1 MNAIVDGIEEAFAA
15 IPLPLLEV
23 WGRLGYWL
31 GFVLMLLAFGRF
43 TLRPGGRWG
52 LGRERQT
59 WNARAFSSIPLTFI
73 PIIVTGYLGSF
84 FVLVPGA
91 QTFESLKDLVVF
103 LCIVLFGYPAL
114 ITVPF
119 AYGLSDL
126 LEGVPP
132 EFLLD
137 WLPGYFIN
145 PACFWIAY
153 QLFGKDPDF
162 RRARTWGAYLGFV
175 LVFLTI
181 EPVLWGYLC
190 SNQFTPAISY
200 RTVTP
205 ALVFTTGV
213 TWLIAPLAML
223 AALPLT
229 RRLGCFWADIAGH
242 VKERPLG
249 RREWVW
255 ESGRAAT
262 GSTTGSTA
270 GATTGNTADSTAGA
284 ATATAAA
291 GSGVPIRM
299 VILAPFIVLVL
310 LMVAATAYV
319 TLRSAAM
326 DADRLAAW
334 LHQEIAENINL
345 LLDEQLSRPGAAD
358 DAAAITG
365 LLGNLSVAAHGRA
378 FIIDRSGRIIAS
390 SAPADDPV
398 VAAAVDHLDESRPEG
413 LATLPRDLQFRFTR
427 ISARPL
433 LRETWLACATAYQ
446 DRGGGHDDW
455 VVVTAMPESH
465 YLAGVRA
472 GNSRSAMIFALAL
485 LLSLAVAA
493 VLASRMTAPIRRISN
508 ATEALAAGELTQRL
522 PGSALEELNVLARSF
537 NDMAGRLKENFDALS
552 TEVEMRKRA
561 DATLRES
568 LARFDAAARATGDV
582 IWEWDFA
589 TDRIWW
595 NEKYQALFGYHA
607 GEIGSTIVESWNDRI
622 HPDDRERVLAG
633 LRASID
639 GVDEIWTDEYRF
651 RRRDGTHADVFDRGY
666 VLRDADGRGVRMV
679 GAIQDITERKQAQ
692 ARLLAFTAELEQR
705 VALRTRELQGLNREL
720 ETFCYSVSHDL
731 RAPLRGIAGFTEIL
745 AKNYTEALDD
755 KAQGYLGRVLAATHR
770 MGELID
776 DLLKLS
782 RVSRDQMQRETV
794 DLSDIARD
802 VLANLR
808 NAAPERRVDVSIEDG
823 LTIEG
828 DPRLLRV
835 LLENLLD
842 NAWKFTSKTP
852 AARIAFTA
860 AREDGRLVFAVS
872 DNGAGFD
879 MRYASK
885 LFGPFQRLHRMT
897 EFPGT
902 GIGLATVQRI
912 INRHGGRISAE
923 AEPDRGATFRFSL

>member
-1 MNAIVDGIEEAFAA
+1 MNTLVEGIEAGFAA

-23 WGRLGYWL
+23 WGRLGYWV
-31 GFVLMLLAFGRF
+31 GIGLMVLAFGRF

-59 WNARAFSSIPLTFI
+59 WNARAFSAIPLTFAL
-73 PIIVTGYLGSF
+73 IIVTGYLGSF

-126 LEGVPP
+126 IEGVPP
-132 EFLLD
+132 DFLLD

-162 RRARTWGAYLGFV
+162 RRGRTWGAYLGFV
-175 LVFLTI
+175 LIFLAI

-190 SNQFTPAISY
+190 SPQFTPSISY

-223 AALPLT
+223 GALPLA
-229 RRLGCFWADIAGH
+229 RKLGCFWADIVGH
-242 VKERPLG
+242 AKERPLG
-249 RREWVW
+249 ARTWVW
-255 ESGRAAT
+255 ESGH
-262 GSTTGSTA
+262 G
-270 GATTGNTADSTAGA
+270 
-284 ATATAAA
+284 TATAATA
-291 GSGVPIRM
+291 ARTAVASPTAGVPIRM

-310 LMVAATAYV
+310 VMVAATAYV

-334 LHQEIAENINL
+334 LHEEIAENINL
-345 LLDEQLSRPGAAD
+345 LLDEQLSRPGATD
-358 DAAAITG
+358 DASTLTG
-365 LLGNLSVAAHGRA
+365 LLGGLPVSAHGRA
-378 FIIDRSGRIIAS
+378 FIVDRAGRTIAS
-390 SAPADDPV
+390 SAPANDAV
-398 VAAAVDHLDESRPEG
+398 VAAAIGHLETATTEG
-413 LATLPRDLQFRFTR
+413 LDSLPRHRQFRFSQ

-433 LRETWLACATAYQ
+433 ARETWLARATPYR
-446 DRGGGHDDW
+446 DRSGGHEDW
-455 VVVTAMPESH
+455 VVVSAMPESH
-465 YLAGVRA
+465 YLAGIRA

-493 VLASRMTAPIRRISN
+493 VLASRVTAPIRRISN
-508 ATEALAAGELTQRL
+508 ATQALAAGSSIRPL
-522 PGSALEELNVLARSF
+522 PGSALEELDLLARAF
-537 NDMAGRLKENFDALS
+537 NDMAERLNRNFDALS

-561 DATLRES
+561 E
-568 LARFDAAARATGDV
+568 
-582 IWEWDFA
+582 
-589 TDRIWW
+589 
-595 NEKYQALFGYHA
+595 
-607 GEIGSTIVESWNDRI
+607 
-622 HPDDRERVLAG
+622 
-633 LRASID
+633 
-639 GVDEIWTDEYRF
+639 
-651 RRRDGTHADVFDRGY
+651 
-666 VLRDADGRGVRMV
+666 
-679 GAIQDITERKQAQ
+679 AQ
-692 ARLLAFTAELEQR
+692 LLAFNAELEER
-705 VALRTRELQGLNREL
+705 VARRTRELQDLNQEL

-731 RAPLRGIAGFTEIL
+731 RAPLRGISGFTEIL
-745 AKNYTEALDD
+745 AKDYTAALDD
-755 KAQGYLGRVLAATHR
+755 KAQGYLGRVLAATDR

-782 RVSRDQMQRETV
+782 RVSRDRMHRQTV
-794 DLSDIARD
+794 DLSAIARD
-802 VLANLR
+802 VLANLG
-808 NAAPERRVDVSIEDG
+808 NASPERRVELHVEDG
-823 LTIEG
+823 LSAEG
-828 DPRLLRV
+828 DPRLLRI

-852 AARIAFTA
+852 AGRISLTAGRDNDLPVFTI
-860 AREDGRLVFAVS
+860 S

-879 MRYASK
+879 MRYAGK

-912 INRHGGRISAE
+912 ISRHGGRISAE
-923 AEPDRGATFRFSL
+923 AEPGKGATFRFSL